1 VRGKRQLIVNRLRY
15 AVNAGQNVVIP
26 ESQHTKSKR
35 FKMHGALRVIWR
47 LLRMLAPI
55 YFNHKP
61 SVQTHEVRYVR
72 TYRVLPPELEAFEGS
87 VPQ

>member
-1 VRGKRQLIVNRLRY
+1 MRGKSQLIVNGLRY

-26 ESQHTKSKR
+26 ESQYTKSKC
-35 FKMHGALRVIWR
+35 FKMHSAIRVIWR
-47 LLRMLAPI
+47 LLCVLAAI

-72 TYRVLPPELEAFEGS
+72 TYRVLPPELE
-87 VPQ
+87 PL